1 MSSYVFTVTAGR
13 TGTAWLSD
21 LIRLNSSMVSV
32 HEPLAIDDFG
42 NQMPDIRTLR
52 SFNERGMTPFV
63 EAFWQRKFAGL
74 QGLPGYAETNHTLAK
89 CGLVEF
95 LADRGSDDEI
105 YLLCVRRD
113 WDRLCLS
120 YVNRGDFRNVTIN
133 WQWYLDHRY
142 RQRII
147 DPAPIVGRHGYLG
160 QIIWYIA
167 EIEARQAYYATL
179 YGDRFH
185 FIECAMEAIV
195 TPEGAGRL
203 LRELGLPADTPR
215 MPPRR
220 NQNRVETNPEWL
232 AHIRKTLAGIAID
245 PGEHARRY
253 IEQGR
258 RLAVAGGG
266 PATGRG

>member
-1 MSSYVFTVTAGR
+1 MSRYVFTVTAGR
-13 TGTAWLSD
+13 TGTAWLSE
-21 LIRLNSSMVSV
+21 LIRLNSSMVSL

-52 SFNERGMTPFV
+52 CFNERGMTPFV
-63 EAFWQRKFAGL
+63 EAFWQRKFSLL
-74 QGLPGYAETNHTLAK
+74 QGIPEYAESNHTLAK
-89 CGLVEF
+89 CGLIEF
-95 LADRGSDDEI
+95 LADRETDDEVHLVSI
-105 YLLCVRRD
+105 RRA

-142 RQRII
+142 QRRIV

-167 EIEARQAYYATL
+167 EIEARQVYYSTL
-179 YGDRFH
+179 FGDRFH
-185 FIECAMEAIV
+185 FIDCTLEEIV
-195 TPEGAGRL
+195 TPEGSSRL
-203 LRELGLPADTPR
+203 LDELGLHTDTPR
-215 MPPRR
+215 LPPKR

-232 AHIRKTLAGIAID
+232 AHIRKVLATIDID
-245 PGEHARRY
+245 PGARAIHY

-258 RLAVAGGG
+258 RLAVPDASS
-266 PATGRG
+266 PT